1 MGKKILNIKKIVVSA
16 CIPGGWGAGGGDTSF
31 SEANGDVPLDW
42 VTFSRLD

>member
-16 CIPGGWGAGGGDTSF
+16 CIPGGWGAGGNTSF